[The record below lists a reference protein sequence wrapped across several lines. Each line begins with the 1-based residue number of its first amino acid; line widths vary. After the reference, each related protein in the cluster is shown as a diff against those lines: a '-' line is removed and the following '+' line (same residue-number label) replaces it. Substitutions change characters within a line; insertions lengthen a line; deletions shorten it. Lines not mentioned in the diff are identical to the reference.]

1 VKKFRQF
8 LLDLSFTLFHFSNMQ
23 ANDTRPLIIA
33 HRGAS
38 ALAPENTL
46 AAFRKAIEDGADGI
60 EFDVRFAKDRVPVV
74 IHDAKLE
81 RLAKR
86 EGRVS
91 HYTSQELQSLDVGSW
106 FNDKNPHKSSGK
118 FSLETVPTLESL
130 LAFLGDYKGLL
141 YLEIKCRE
149 DESDLLVETVCQLIR
164 QSDLL
169 PQIIVKSFNL
179 EAVRQARRLL
189 PEIRTAALFAPKILD
204 VLRKKKRLFQKA
216 QECEASELSIHFSL
230 ATEKFVRRAAKK
242 NLPVTIW
249 TANNPV
255 WVRRAVNLGINA
267 IITNNPA
274 RLIAMRDEVIRKK
287 TVSL

>member
-1 VKKFRQF
+1 MQ
-8 LLDLSFTLFHFSNMQ
+8 SN
-23 ANDTRPLIIA
+23 DIRPLIIA

-60 EFDVRFAKDRVPVV
+60 EFDVQFARDRVPVV

-81 RLAKR
+81 RLGRCK
-86 EGRVS
+86 GRVS
-91 HYTSQELQSLDVGSW
+91 NFTSSELQSLDVGSW

-130 LAFLGDYKGLL
+130 LEFLGDYKGLL

-149 DESDLLVETVCQLIR
+149 DETGSLVETVCQMIR
-164 QSDLL
+164 GSDLL

-179 EAVRQARRLL
+179 EAIRQMRLLL
-189 PEIRTAALFAPKILD
+189 PEVRTAVLFAPKVLD
-204 VLRKKKRLFQKA
+204 VLRKKKRLLQKA
-216 QECEASELSIHFSL
+216 LECEADEISIHFSL

-249 TANNPV
+249 TASNPV

-274 RLIAMRDEVIRKK
+274 RLLAMRDEIMRSNS
-287 TVSL
+287 VSP

>member
-1 VKKFRQF
+1 
-8 LLDLSFTLFHFSNMQ
+8 MQ
-23 ANDTRPLIIA
+23 AKDIRPLIIA

-46 AAFRKAIEDGADGI
+46 AAFRKAIDDGADGI

-81 RLAKR
+81 RLGKC

-91 HYTSQELQSLDVGSW
+91 HYTSQELQTLDVGSW
-106 FNDKNPHKSSGK
+106 FNDKNPHKSNGK

-130 LAFLGDYKGLL
+130 LEFLGGYKGLL

-149 DESDLLVETVCQLIR
+149 DESGSLVETVCQLIR

-179 EAVRQARRLL
+179 EAVLKVRRLL
-189 PEIRTAALFAPKILD
+189 PEARTAALFAPKILD
-204 VLRKKKRLFQKA
+204 VLRKKKHLLKKA
-216 QECEASELSIHFSL
+216 QECESDELSIHFSL

-249 TANNPV
+249 TVNNPV
-255 WVRRAVNLGINA
+255 WIRRAVNLGINA

-274 RLIAMRDEVIRKK
+274 RLSAMRDEVLQDLKSSTLI
-287 TVSL
+287 

>member
-1 VKKFRQF
+1 MPQKDNF
-8 LLDLSFTLFHFSNMQ
+8 
-23 ANDTRPLIIA
+23 PLIIA

-60 EFDVRFAKDRVPVV
+60 EFDVRFTKDRVPVV

-81 RLAKR
+81 RLGRR

-91 HYTSQELQSLDVGSW
+91 RYTSQELQALDVGSW

-130 LAFLGDYKGLL
+130 LEFLSGYKGLL
-141 YLEIKCRE
+141 YIEMKCRE
-149 DESDLLVETVCQLIR
+149 SETDSLADIVCRTIR
-164 QSDLL
+164 HSDLL

-179 EAVRQARRLL
+179 KAVSQMRRLL
-189 PEIRTAALFAPKILD
+189 PEVRTAALFAPKILD
-204 VLRKKKRLFQKA
+204 ILRKKKRLLQKA
-216 QECEASELSIHFSL
+216 QECEADEISIHFSL
-230 ATEKFVRRAAKK
+230 ATEKFVRRAAGE

-255 WVRRAVNLGINA
+255 WVKRAVNLGINA

-274 RLIAMRDEVIRKK
+274 RLLAAREEIRRKN
-287 TVSL
+287 TASL